1 MIRKILGT
9 LAFGAAIA
17 PSVGAQKRPEVR
29 PLGAVTATTKGFA
42 MLGAVRALSDGSVL
56 VNDPMGR
63 RLVLFDSLLAEK
75 VVVADSTSA
84 TANAYAQRMGGLLG
98 FRGDSSLFIDPQ
110 SFSMLVVD
118 PAGKIARSMAV
129 PRSRDAMQLAGLG
142 GASGFDPA
150 GALVYRAGFNFAFR
164 GAPGG
169 APGAPPMLPQMPD
182 STAII
187 RVNLATRQVDTV
199 GRIKSPTIRLTTTEV
214 NGAMMTRPM
223 VDPLPVV
230 DDWVMLPD
238 GTVAFIRGME
248 YRVEWVTTD
257 GTKTSGP
264 KIPFDWQRLSDE
276 EKVTFM
282 DSVKVA
288 RERLQAEMASRGG
301 NEAAMTS
308 MMGGGGPGGAGP
320 VIVTRQE
327 GRAAPPRDGAGGG
340 TTVTRGPGATG
351 PGGFQMGPLEFIN
364 PRDLP
369 DYKPPFFSGAA
380 KADLDGNIWI
390 RTIPTRA
397 IPGGPIYDVI
407 NRQGELV
414 ERVQVPEGRTIVGFG
429 AGVAYLSSRSDGG
442 MVLERARL
450 K

>member
-1 MIRKILGT
+1 L
-9 LAFGAAIA
+9 L
-17 PSVGAQKRPEVR
+17 AQKRPEVR
-29 PLGAVTATTKGFA
+29 PLGAVTATARGFA
-42 MLGAVRALSDGSVL
+42 MVGAVRSLSDGSVL

-63 RLVLFDSLLAEK
+63 RLVLFDSLLVEK
-75 VVVADSTSA
+75 VVVADSTAA
-84 TANAYAQRMGGLLG
+84 TANAYAQRMGGLLA
-98 FRGDSSLFIDPQ
+98 FRGDSSLFVDPQ

-129 PRSRDAMQLAGLG
+129 PRSRDAMQLAGIMG
-142 GASGFDPA
+142 GAGFDPA

-164 GAPGG
+164 GAAGAARAAGTPPGG
-169 APGAPPMLPQMPD
+169 PPMLPQMPD
-182 STAII
+182 SAGII

-199 GRIKSPTIRLTTTEV
+199 GRIKTPTIRLTTTEV
-214 NGAMMTRPM
+214 NGNTMTRPM
-223 VDPLPVV
+223 VDPLPIV
-230 DDWVMLPD
+230 DDWAMLPD
-238 GTVAFIRGME
+238 GTVAFIRGLE
-248 YRVEWVTTD
+248 YRVEWVAPD
-257 GTKTSGP
+257 GTRTTGP

-301 NEAAMTS
+301 DEAAMAG

-320 VIVTRQE
+320 IIVTRQE
-327 GRAAPPRDGAGGG
+327 GARGAPPRDGAAGG
-340 TTVTRGPGATG
+340 TTVTRAQGQG

-380 KADLDGNIWI
+380 RADPEGNIWI

-414 ERVQVPEGRTIVGFG
+414 DRVQVPQGRTIVGFG
-429 AGVAYLSSRSDGG
+429 AGVAYLVSRSEG
-442 MVLERARL
+442 VTILERARL